1 MMRFSLFLIGCL
13 TILGGPEPATAQ
25 TSERVTRGAQ
35 LWNTTC
41 NRCHN
46 RRVPTERTDRQWD
59 VIVSHMRTRANL
71 TKSEVDAI
79 AAFLKTVND
88 GQKED
93 DEAPQSTPDSTASE
107 PAGTT
112 SEVDN
117 ERSTEH
123 DDAR

>member
-13 TILGGPEPATAQ
+13 TILGVSEPATAQ
-25 TSERVTRGAQ
+25 TSETVTRGAQ

-41 NRCHN
+41 SRCHN

-71 TKSEVDAI
+71 TKSEVEAI
-79 AAFLKTVND
+79 SAFLKTVND
-88 GQKED
+88 RQKED
-93 DEAPQSTPDSTASE
+93 DETPESTPDSTAAG

-112 SEVDN
+112 SEVEN

-123 DDAR
+123 DGVK